1 MKNHSDVVKLLKK
14 IILYVHNDL
23 SVDLLIEYI
32 LSIYT
37 IDEVFIMVFTI
48 PKTLKITVYAVIEYV
63 ICCE

>member
-14 IILYVHNDL
+14 IILYVYNDL

-32 LSIYT
+32 LNIYT